1 MKFTHKVLV
10 LVSFLY
16 YPHLFAYTLEST
28 YNYKNPIILSTD
40 ILPECQK
47 KFELLKIPEGKTT
60 YRLNAQILVKSFEL
74 NGCKIDTLRSPFV
87 NFTKQSGIDLPS
99 FRQQLNDLYLLHY
112 PTIQIDRIDIHPRG
126 YIDTLPD
133 DAKAIFDQE
142 THTRSKGTFYVTDEH
157 SVRRYFDF
165 TIHAVLPILHSTQ
178 KISRHETLSLS
189 NARMLPIPFVTFK
202 SKPLLSFPSQPHRSR
217 IALRENSPILSR
229 NIEPLPI
236 VSKGGKV
243 LVVIKNGAVEM
254 EFSAIAAQEGSL
266 YDIISIQKSDGKSAK
281 AKIIGENRVELQ

>member
-10 LVSFLY
+10 LVSFFY

-40 ILPECQK
+40 ILPECRK

-60 YRLNAQILVKSFEL
+60 YRLNAQVLVKSFEL
-74 NGCKIDTLRSPFV
+74 NGCKIDTVDSPFV
-87 NFTKQSGIDLPS
+87 NFIKESGINLFS
-99 FRQQLNDLYLLHY
+99 FRQQLHDLFLLHY

-126 YIDTLPD
+126 YVDSLPD

-142 THTRSKGTFYVTDEH
+142 THTRAKGTFYVTDEN

-165 TIHAVLPILHSTQ
+165 TIHAVLPILHTTK
-178 KISRHETLSLS
+178 KISRHETLSLENVRILS
-189 NARMLPIPFVTFK
+189 VPFVAFK
-202 SKPLLSFPSQPHRSR
+202 SKPLLSFPSQSHRSR
-217 IALRENSPILSR
+217 IALRENSPILNR

-243 LVVIKNGAVEM
+243 IVVIKDGAVEM
-254 EFSAIAAQEGSL
+254 EFSGIATQEGSL

-281 AKIIGENRVELQ
+281 AKVIGDNRVELQ